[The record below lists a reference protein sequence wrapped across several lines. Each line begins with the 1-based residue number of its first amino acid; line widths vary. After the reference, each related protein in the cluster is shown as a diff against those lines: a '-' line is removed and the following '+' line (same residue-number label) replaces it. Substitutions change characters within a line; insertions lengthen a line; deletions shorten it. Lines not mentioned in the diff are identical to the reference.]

1 MMTMHHM
8 GRTFGSLL
16 LLVLIGCSAS
26 LRVDV
31 SVYKGPIV
39 DTPQGRL
46 DKALGLARACRDVAA
61 HLVKQGYAKQHADLL
76 AEIVAYHD
84 ERAEFPHSI
93 AAADDAAKLRS
104 DLIGFSDYCQ
114 SVAQRIGF
122 EHMTT
127 WGFLSHAGLMSALV
141 DIDENGRIISVLV
154 NSILTEEEWTDKH
167 ALLAANLDRALAPLS
182 NELLQRAELTPLNRE
197 QLATDAWQAITPLT
211 KDAAKA
217 SEDAFHN
224 RINNIMA
231 SQAPGT
237 LITAIRNHPWLSSA
251 TREYIVSVF
260 EDRYWDNINPVE
272 VQGTGDVNMML
283 VKDEAGN
290 WHLKK
295 ITNDPTKVIEALRVA
310 TEGAISAAMA
320 IGGLGVQPVAPGG

>member
-1 MMTMHHM
+1 MRLHM
-8 GRTFGSLL
+8 IHRTFAVFILL
-16 LLVLIGCSAS
+16 AAAGCSAS

-31 SVYKGPIV
+31 AVYKGPIV

-61 HLVKQGYAKQHADLL
+61 HLVNQGYARHHADLL

-84 ERAEFPHSI
+84 DRAEFPHSS
-93 AAADDAAKLRS
+93 AAADDAAELRS
-104 DLIGFSDYCQ
+104 DLIAFSDYCQ

-141 DIDENGRIISVLV
+141 DIDENGRIIAVLV
-154 NSILTEEEWTDKH
+154 NSILTEQEWAEKH
-167 ALLAANLDRALAPLS
+167 AVLSANLDRALAPLS
-182 NELLQRAELTPLNRE
+182 NDLFQRAELTPQARE
-197 QLATDAWQAITPLT
+197 QLVTDAWQAITPFT
-211 KDAAKA
+211 KEAVKA

-224 RINNIMA
+224 RINNVMA

-237 LITAIRNHPWLSSA
+237 LITAIRNHPWLSPA
-251 TREYIVSVF
+251 TRDYIVSVF
-260 EDRYWDNINPVE
+260 EDRYWGNINPVE
-272 VQGTGDVNMML
+272 VQGTGEVNMML

-295 ITNDPTKVIEALRVA
+295 VTNDPTKVIEALRVA

-320 IGGLGVQPVAPGG
+320 VGGLGAPQAAPGG